1 MMVPRTSVGSSVKLS
16 VQAIPGPRKTYIF
29 RVPHNDVLIEVLKM
43 VGLFRVKVGFR
54 SLGSMGLGSQEQ
66 QLSWG
71 FGWLHQAVVEFD
83 SVLALAW

>member
-1 MMVPRTSVGSSVKLS
+1 
-16 VQAIPGPRKTYIF
+16 
-29 RVPHNDVLIEVLKM
+29 M